1 MLATQECNV
10 KHYDIEAAFL
20 NGDIFHEVYMRQP
33 EGYEVNQDYYV
44 CKLQKSIYG
53 LKQGA
58 KECSR
63 KMHDILCL
71 NGFSQSQNDPCLYSQ
86 CKNGNWIYVAVHVGD
101 LIFAAT
107 SQSDVEDF
115 EDSMSKVFTL
125 KKLGNLKFYLGMQF
139 DRDEDGIFYVHQQ
152 KYIEEKLQDFGLTDS
167 RPSNIPVD
175 PGYQKRQ
182 EVDEDMT
189 DKEVY
194 RRAIGSLL
202 YLAINTR
209 PDIAVG
215 TSILSR
221 HVENPKQSDWIEVKR
236 IYRYLKKT
244 KHKKLKLG
252 AVSENQN
259 NDLTIYVDADWG
271 GDRTD
276 RKSNSGY
283 CMTYKGCTIAWR
295 SKKQSLVTLSSTEAE
310 YIALT

>member
-1 MLATQECNV
+1 
-10 KHYDIEAAFL
+10 
-20 NGDIFHEVYMRQP
+20 
-33 EGYEVNQDYYV
+33 
-44 CKLQKSIYG
+44 
-53 LKQGA
+53 
-58 KECSR
+58 
-63 KMHDILCL
+63 
-71 NGFSQSQNDPCLYSQ
+71 
-86 CKNGNWIYVAVHVGD
+86 
-101 LIFAAT
+101 
-107 SQSDVEDF
+107 
-115 EDSMSKVFTL
+115 
-125 KKLGNLKFYLGMQF
+125 
-139 DRDEDGIFYVHQQ
+139 
-152 KYIEEKLQDFGLTDS
+152 
-167 RPSNIPVD
+167 
-175 PGYQKRQ
+175 
-182 EVDEDMT
+182 MT

-259 NDLTIYVDADWG
+259 NDLTVYVDADWG

-283 CMTYKGCTIAWR
+283 CMTYKGCTIAWT

-310 YIALT
+310 YIALTESLQEVLWLRRLLKDFNQDVSQPITVYEDNQNCIRLLQNPKSSLRTKHIDIKYHFVRDLYQSKDSDLRYCPSEHMIADLLTKPLESVKIRQLSMDIGLV